1 MAKFQY
7 KFKTIKD
14 IKERLE
20 KKAQKELAIID
31 LEINNKNEEIIE
43 LTKQLQE
50 CNRQKL
56 ESKSNKLKDLHFYEK
71 YQRFLIEQI
80 ELVQKYIL
88 ARKKER
94 AKKMIEL
101 VKKSQETK
109 TFETLEEKHL
119 TEFLK
124 TQDKLDQKE
133 MDEFAVNEYLR
144 E

>member
-31 LEINNKNEEIIE
+31 LEIKNKNEEILE

-50 CNRQKL
+50 CNRKKL
-56 ESKSNKLKDLHFYEK
+56 EIKSNKIKDLHFYEK

-80 ELVQKYIL
+80 ELVEKYIL

-94 AKKMIEL
+94 SKKMLEL

-109 TFETLEEKHL
+109 TFEKLEEKHL
-119 TEFLK
+119 TEFLNA
-124 TQDKLDQKE
+124 QDKLDQKE

>member
-1 MAKFQY
+1 MSTFKY
-7 KFKTIKD
+7 KFKSIKE
-14 IKERLE
+14 IKERFE

-31 LEINNKNEEIIE
+31 LEIKKKNIEINE
-43 LTKQLQE
+43 LTIQLKE
-50 CNRQKL
+50 CNRKKI
-56 ESKSNKLKDLHFYEK
+56 EDKSKTIRDLHFYEK

-94 AKKMIEL
+94 AKKMLEL

-109 TFETLEEKHL
+109 TFEKLEEKHL

-124 TQDKLDQKE
+124 DQDKLDQKE
-133 MDEFAVNEYLR
+133 MDEFAVN
-144 E
+144 

>member
-20 KKAQKELAIID
+20 KKTQKELAIID
-31 LEINNKNEEIIE
+31 LEIKNKNEEI
-43 LTKQLQE
+43 LTLSKQLQE
-50 CNRQKL
+50 CNRKKL
-56 ESKSNKLKDLHFYEK
+56 ESKSNKIKDLHFYEK

-88 ARKKER
+88 VRKKER

-101 VKKSQETK
+101 VKKTQETK
-109 TFETLEEKHL
+109 TFEKLEEKHL
-119 TEFLK
+119 MEFLK
-124 TQDKLDQKE
+124 AQDKIEQKE

>member
-20 KKAQKELAIID
+20 KKTQKELAIID
-31 LEINNKNEEIIE
+31 LEIKNKNEEIVE

-50 CNRQKL
+50 CNRKKL
-56 ESKSNKLKDLHFYEK
+56 ESKSNKIKDLHFYEK

-88 ARKKER
+88 ARKKDR
-94 AKKMIEL
+94 AKKMLEL
-101 VKKSQETK
+101 IKKTQETK
-109 TFETLEEKHL
+109 TFEKLEEKHL

-124 TQDKLDQKE
+124 VQDKLEQKE
-133 MDEFAVNEYLR
+133 MDEIAVNEFVR

>member
-31 LEINNKNEEIIE
+31 LEIKNKNEEILV

-50 CNRQKL
+50 CNRKKL
-56 ESKSNKLKDLHFYEK
+56 ESKSNKIKDLHFYEK

-80 ELVQKYIL
+80 ELVHKYIL
-88 ARKKER
+88 VRKKER

-101 VKKSQETK
+101 DKKSQETK
-109 TFETLEEKHL
+109 TFEKLEEKHL

-124 TQDKLDQKE
+124 AQDKLEQKE

>member
-1 MAKFQY
+1 MAKFEY

-31 LEINNKNEEIIE
+31 LEIKNKNEEILE

-50 CNRQKL
+50 CNRKKL
-56 ESKSNKLKDLHFYEK
+56 ESKSNKIKDLHFYEK

-94 AKKMIEL
+94 AKKMLEL

-109 TFETLEEKHL
+109 TFEKLEEKHL

-124 TQDKLDQKE
+124 AQDKLDQKE

>member
-31 LEINNKNEEIIE
+31 LEIKNKNDEIIE
-43 LTKQLQE
+43 LTKQLKE
-50 CNRQKL
+50 CNRKKL
-56 ESKSNKLKDLHFYEK
+56 ESKSNKIKDLHFYEK

-88 ARKKER
+88 VRKKER

-101 VKKSQETK
+101 IKKSKETK
-109 TFETLEEKHL
+109 TFEKLEEKHL
-119 TEFLK
+119 TEFLL